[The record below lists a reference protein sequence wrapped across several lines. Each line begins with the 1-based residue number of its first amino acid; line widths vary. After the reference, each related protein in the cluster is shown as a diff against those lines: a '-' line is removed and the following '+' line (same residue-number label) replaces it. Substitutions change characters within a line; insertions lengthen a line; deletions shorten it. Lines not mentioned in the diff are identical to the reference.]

1 MADLSNTAKHRAFMA
16 EKTKAYNEFI
26 GKPKKPWKT
35 CGNKVILKWIS
46 NETRIV
52 DWIHFVQYADNCQ
65 SCK

>member
-1 MADLSNTAKHRAFMA
+1 MA